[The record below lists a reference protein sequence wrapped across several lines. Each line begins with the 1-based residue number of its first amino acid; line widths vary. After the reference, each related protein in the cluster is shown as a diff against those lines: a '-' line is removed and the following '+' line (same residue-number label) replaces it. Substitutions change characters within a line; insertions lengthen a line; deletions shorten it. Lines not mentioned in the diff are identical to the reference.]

1 MPLKKS
7 LANNMASPRRVPLKS
22 TYTPRRMTH
31 FEFFLMVIFLFSVL
45 ASFLAFTLLIPVV
58 ILALDPSSLSL
69 QEVGLS

>member
-1 MPLKKS
+1 
-7 LANNMASPRRVPLKS
+7 
-22 TYTPRRMTH
+22 MTH

>member
-1 MPLKKS
+1 MPLKKPR
-7 LANNMASPRRVPLKS
+7 ANTMASRRRVPLTS

-31 FEFFLMVIFLFSVL
+31 FEFFLMVVFLFSVL
-45 ASFLAFTLLIPVV
+45 ATFLAFTLVIPVV